1 MLRPRRH
8 HVSPRSRHALPV
20 VESLEG
26 RALLALAATSVT
38 VSVSSQVLSYG
49 QAGTLNATV
58 SALGGAA
65 IPNGETV
72 TFSSGGTTLGRAP
85 LVNGLATLSTA
96 TIATGSYSITAA
108 YGGDAN
114 FMPSTSNFDPASTQN
129 VVPTSGLS
137 DNLGLAVDGSG
148 NVFIT
153 DSFNNRVVEVTPAGV
168 QTTVVSTVTS
178 PFGVA
183 VDGSGDLFITAAR
196 SEVIE
201 VSPSGTQTT
210 LPFTGLSN
218 PFGVAVDHA
227 GNVFVADAGNGRVLE
242 LASGGTQTVVA
253 SGLDSP
259 TGIAVDSRGDVFVSD
274 GGAGDVVEVSPAG
287 VKTTVVSGLQQP
299 QGVAVD
305 GAGDVFANE
314 SGANAQVIK
323 VPPSGVTTSL
333 IPGLESPAALAVAP
347 SGDLYFSD
355 AASLQVVAVTPG
367 VPLTIVPDRTAIEL
381 TAGAAVL
388 TRGQAGALT
397 ATVATATGATVPD
410 GEIVRFSS
418 GGTVLGTAPLVGGVA
433 SLSTASI
440 PAGSYTVRAMYGGD
454 TNFAASSSAVEPS
467 SPRAE
472 VPATGLSDTLGVAVD
487 GAGNVLIADTFNN
500 RVVQVTPAGVQTTVV
515 SGVTSP
521 FGVAVDG
528 SGDLFITAVG
538 SDVTEVSPSG
548 KQTTLPFTGLANP
561 TGVAVDRAGNVFVVD
576 SRNNRV
582 VKLTPAGT
590 QTTIA
595 SDLDSPLG
603 VAVDALGNLFIAD
616 TNDNRVVEVTA
627 GGVETTVASGLDGPQ
642 GVAVDSSDNLYITEL
657 ATQDVVK
664 VSPTGRGDDHRFRT
678 RITGS
683 GGGGTGGQPRV
694 RRRWHN
700 PA

>member
-8 HVSPRSRHALPV
+8 HASSRRRHALPV

-26 RALLALAATSVT
+26 RALLALAATSVA

-49 QAGTLNATV
+49 QAGTLSATV

-65 IPNGETV
+65 IPNSETV
-72 TFSSGGTTLGRAP
+72 TFSSGGTTLGSAP

-96 TIATGSYSITAA
+96 TFATGSYTITAA

-129 VVPTSGLS
+129 VVPTNGLS

-183 VDGSGDLFITAAR
+183 VDGSGDLFITADR

-253 SGLDSP
+253 SGLDDP
-259 TGIAVDSRGDVFVSD
+259 TGIAVDSRGDVFVTD
-274 GGAGDVVEVSPAG
+274 DGAGDVVEVSPAG
-287 VKTTVVSGLQQP
+287 VQTTVVSGLQQP

-323 VPPSGVTTSL
+323 VPPSGVATTL
-333 IPGLESPAALAVAP
+333 IPGSNRPHAGNVAP

-355 AASLQVVAVTPG
+355 AASLQVVIVTPG
-367 VPLTIVPDRTAIEL
+367 VPLTILPDRTAIDL
-381 TAGAAVL
+381 TASAAVL
-388 TRGQAGALT
+388 THGQAGALT
-397 ATVATATGATVPD
+397 ATVATANGATVPD

-433 SLSTASI
+433 SSLSA
-440 PAGSYTVRAMYGGD
+440 
-454 TNFAASSSAVEPS
+454 F
-467 SPRAE
+467 
-472 VPATGLSDTLGVAVD
+472 
-487 GAGNVLIADTFNN
+487 
-500 RVVQVTPAGVQTTVV
+500 
-515 SGVTSP
+515 
-521 FGVAVDG
+521 
-528 SGDLFITAVG
+528 
-538 SDVTEVSPSG
+538 
-548 KQTTLPFTGLANP
+548 
-561 TGVAVDRAGNVFVVD
+561 VD
-576 SRNNRV
+576 SGRF
-582 VKLTPAGT
+582 AG
-590 QTTIA
+590 
-595 SDLDSPLG
+595 
-603 VAVDALGNLFIAD
+603 
-616 TNDNRVVEVTA
+616 
-627 GGVETTVASGLDGPQ
+627 DGQ
-642 GVAVDSSDNLYITEL
+642 GD
-657 ATQDVVK
+657 
-664 VSPTGRGDDHRFRT
+664 
-678 RITGS
+678 
-683 GGGGTGGQPRV
+683 V
-694 RRRWHN
+694 RRRHQLRGEQLGGRAVQ
-700 PA
+700 PARGGARDGVERHPGRRGRRRGQRPDRRHLQQPRCSGDTRRCPDDGGLRRHFPLRRGGGWVGRSLHHRGSQRGDRGEPVGQSDNFAVHGPR